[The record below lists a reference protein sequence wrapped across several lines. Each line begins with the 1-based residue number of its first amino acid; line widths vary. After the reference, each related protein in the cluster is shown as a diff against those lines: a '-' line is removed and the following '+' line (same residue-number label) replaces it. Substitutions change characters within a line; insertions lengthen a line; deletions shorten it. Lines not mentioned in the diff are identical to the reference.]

1 MESARAAVAAP
12 GIKSKPAG
20 VARTPALIRGGAE
33 LLLGDPILP
42 QPIALAARST
52 GPAALF
58 AVCVVLLFISTLALV
73 VSYGWGSPMWERMFY
88 DLNTRESQIRP
99 LGPWPAARVNP
110 GNGLLIEVV
119 RAVVI
124 IIGALLVVVGR
135 FLGKEAAELLPHSP
149 WAELGPRRLGL
160 RSLFR
165 ITLLALA
172 AWMFAST
179 AYHHL
184 HNGPRTLWMC
194 RGNPFVQSYL
204 DAGDPAELTQRQNRP
219 DDREKMNG
227 EPPAPTDPGYAEYER
242 QCLHPYLAYYS
253 YSFIMFVLV
262 APVVLTVCFYAVC
275 SSLWNHLITQPREI
289 AELPDD
295 ADPRAVDN
303 RLRYYE
309 ATYADDIDRYLALLL
324 LLLSSW
330 AYHLWWDQYNLT
342 GTAAGHARSIIMVAV
357 GAWVALFAVLLV
369 TYQALVR
376 EAAQRIPDGPNARDF
391 HRRHEYFRFFVKTLK
406 ASPYFWLCLIAGSAS
421 AVWYMCAA
429 AFHW

>member
-1 MESARAAVAAP
+1 
-12 GIKSKPAG
+12 
-20 VARTPALIRGGAE
+20 

-42 QPIALAARST
+42 QPKALAARST

-73 VSYGWGSPMWERMFY
+73 VSYGWGRPMWERMFY
-88 DLNTRESQIRP
+88 ELNTHESQIRP
-99 LGPWPAARVNP
+99 LGPWPATRVNP

-124 IIGALLVVVGR
+124 IVGALLVVVGR

-165 ITLLALA
+165 ITLIALA

-194 RGNPFVQSYL
+194 RGNPFVQRYL
-204 DAGDPAELTQRQNRP
+204 DAGDPAELTERQKRP
-219 DDREKMNG
+219 DDDKEKMNG
-227 EPPAPTDPGYAEYER
+227 EPPGPSDPEYAEYER

-253 YSFIMFVLV
+253 YSFIMFVVV

-309 ATYADDIDRYLALLL
+309 ATYVADIDRYLALLL

-357 GAWVALFAVLLV
+357 GAWVALFSVLLV

-421 AVWYMCAA
+421 AVWYICAA